1 MAEPPAQGHG
11 KENPTV
17 THPAKSL
24 SQRTALLLH
33 SCRGISKLLVQS
45 GKCPI
50 PAKEGRSTLL
60 TPWGTARATWEIAPP
75 AWGPHC
81 PLSEACVA
89 SAYIWTH
96 KSLSVRAQ
104 GRGEQE
110 RAGLG
115 LLFCFFFPERGTQ
128 IRPIRIRNHSGPR
141 TGISKIKE
149 PTSLG
154 RKSFPPWRRLASK
167 PLGTCEDIRPRALQ
181 VTSTGPSWGLPTA
194 GGRARV
200 TRDKKTQAQGI

>member
-1 MAEPPAQGHG
+1 M
-11 KENPTV
+11 
-17 THPAKSL
+17 
-24 SQRTALLLH
+24 
-33 SCRGISKLLVQS
+33 LVQS

-60 TPWGTARATWEIAPP
+60 TPWGTAPGDLGDCP
-75 AWGPHC
+75 ASLGT
-81 PLSEACVA
+81 PLSSLRNLRGLCLHLD
-89 SAYIWTH
+89 SQN
-96 KSLSVRAQ
+96 SLSVRAQ

-115 LLFCFFFPERGTQ
+115 WLFFFFPERGTL
-128 IRPIRIRNHSGPR
+128 IRPIRIRNHSGPG

-154 RKSFPPWRRLASK
+154 RKSLPPWRRLASK
-167 PLGTCEDIRPRALQ
+167 PLGTCEAIRPPALQ

-200 TRDKKTQAQGI
+200 TRDKKTQAQGV